1 MENFGA
7 KLRSRIPVIELFK
20 RDEGGGGGGKNEET
34 YLLDS
39 TSSPNTTNPNYSE
52 LFSVE
57 NTTTT
62 FQPDNNN
69 NNNSSNSFDII
80 ENDLI
85 EYSGEGASQ
94 NRIDEWQAAW
104 NVTNAIQVG

>member
-1 MENFGA
+1 MEGLGA

-20 RDEGGGGGGKNEET
+20 NDRTEEA

-39 TSSPNTTNPNYSE
+39 TSSPNTNKTYSE

-57 NTTTT
+57 NTTS
-62 FQPDNNN
+62 FHQPVDNNN
-69 NNNSSNSFDII
+69 EAI

-85 EYSGEGASQ
+85 EYSGDGVSQ
-94 NRIDEWQAAW
+94 HRIDEWQAAW
-104 NVTNAIQVG
+104 NVTNAIQVKKQILS

>member
-20 RDEGGGGGGKNEET
+20 RDECGGKNEET

-39 TSSPNTTNPNYSE
+39 TSSPNTTNANYSE

-69 NNNSSNSFDII
+69 NNSSNSFDII

-85 EYSGEGASQ
+85 EYSGDGASQ